1 MIQAGCLI
9 NSLTQFK
16 DLTTE
21 NTELS
26 TEYTENILV
35 DNKLTEKVIGCA
47 IKVHTELGPGLLES
61 AYEECLYF
69 ELNKSGIYA
78 EKQKPL
84 PLKYFDVNL
93 ECGYRVDLFIENKL
107 VVEIKSCETL
117 TDVHKAQVL
126 TYLKLSRCKLGLLI
140 NFNVTK
146 LVNGVKRLIL

>member
-1 MIQAGCLI
+1 
-9 NSLTQFK
+9 
-16 DLTTE
+16 
-21 NTELS
+21 LS

-47 IKVHTELGPGLLES
+47 IRVHTELGPGLLES
-61 AYEECLYF
+61 VYEECLYF
-69 ELNKSGIYA
+69 ELNKSGIFA

-84 PLKYFDVNL
+84 PLKYFDVTL
-93 ECGYRVDLFIENKL
+93 ECGYRVDLLIENKL

-126 TYLKLSRCKLGLLI
+126 TYLKLSGCKLGLLI

>member
-1 MIQAGCLI
+1 MI

-126 TYLKLSRCKLGLLI
+126 TYLKLSGCKLGLLI